1 MEWQEQI
8 ALYKDGKHSFEY
20 QDMGLKRLN
29 EFAKL
34 YAIETSESRKMVL
47 SALLTNFEGMQG
59 RKRGR
64 EEEDDELEK
73 TH

>member
-1 MEWQEQI
+1 
-8 ALYKDGKHSFEY
+8 
-20 QDMGLKRLN
+20 MGLKRLN
-29 EFAKL
+29 EFAEL

-64 EEEDDELEK
+64 EEEDDEREK
-73 TH
+73 TRSGPESFKSLWNLY

>member
-1 MEWQEQI
+1 
-8 ALYKDGKHSFEY
+8 
-20 QDMGLKRLN
+20 MGLKRLN
-29 EFAKL
+29 EFAEL

-73 TH
+73 TRSGPESFKSPRTVRKTGTG